1 MVERLRAYLGVPSS
15 RVTPST
21 RVHLTS
27 MRVVSFS
34 MSSHFGPRRAQ
45 VVLLGGIL
53 CALFSVEDQH
63 TKLDGVLTTFAF
75 FLGAILSASAGWL
88 GMMVA
93 TDGAVSASCGAF
105 TPSVR
110 LASIREGAGWSFCR
124 V

>member
-1 MVERLRAYLGVPSS
+1 M
-15 RVTPST
+15 TW
-21 RVHLTS
+21 
-27 MRVVSFS
+27 VVSCS
-34 MSSHFGPRRAQ
+34 ISSHFGPRRAAQ

-93 TDGAVSASCGAF
+93 TDGAYLGVPRRCLHFNTTRVHLTMTWVVYFLLKRPFGRDRDAPRRPSRSAKNMI
-105 TPSVR
+105 P
-110 LASIREGAGWSFCR
+110 
-124 V
+124 